1 MTNPEREAWK
11 DEVLE
16 SLQGL
21 EPFRPDPFLF
31 TRIQSRISSSDRP
44 AALVARIPLGA
55 SLVGLF
61 LLAALNVAVI
71 VQAGPGIDANASPD
85 TGDAY
90 EQTLTSDFGL
100 YSQ

>member
-1 MTNPEREAWK
+1 M
-11 DEVLE
+11 
-16 SLQGL
+16 
-21 EPFRPDPFLF
+21 
-31 TRIQSRISSSDRP
+31 
-44 AALVARIPLGA
+44 
-55 SLVGLF
+55 LVGLF

-85 TGDAY
+85 TEDAY